1 MDENI
6 KFNEWIKRFEKET
19 QNEILSIVN
28 SNLQEYNTMCKRE
41 GINDCILNLECLEV
55 SEILMLGI
63 FNSEYYCIKYV
74 DTDDRIL
81 TIISINIFDKNV
93 KNVLTNL
100 K

>member
-41 GINDCILNLECLEV
+41 GINDCILSLECLEV

-81 TIISINIFDKNV
+81 TIISINIFNKNV
-93 KNVLTNL
+93 KNVLTN
-100 K
+100 